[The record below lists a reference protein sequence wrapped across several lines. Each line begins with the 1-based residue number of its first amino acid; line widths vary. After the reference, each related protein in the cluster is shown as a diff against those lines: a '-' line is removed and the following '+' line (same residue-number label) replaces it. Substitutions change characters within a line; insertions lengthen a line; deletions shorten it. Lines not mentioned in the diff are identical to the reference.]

1 MVKNCFRLSV
11 KSIIK
16 QGQHSLISAIGLS
29 VALSCSILI
38 LLYVQYEFSYDRYH
52 EQAGRIYR
60 IITQKE
66 GHSYMGSDRF
76 AVTAGPL
83 KEAIANDLPEIKYST
98 KCKINSHT
106 LEYNGSLFNE
116 NGFLYTDTDFLK
128 IFTFPVI
135 EGNPSEELKEP
146 FALFITREM
155 ASKYFGDDD
164 PVGKIIIADNKYSF
178 TVRGILENVPP
189 NSHFD
194 FDFLTGFET
203 LYSMRGG
210 KENVENW
217 ASNSYITYILLAENA
232 DPETVRI
239 KLNDLY
245 TNYTRSTPQIF
256 EMNLVPEPLN
266 KIHLDGK
273 TNFEPG
279 NNSDIRY
286 IYLITSIGLLIIL
299 IACFNFTNM
308 ATARAINRGKEIG
321 ILKVSGSSRT
331 ELIIQFLAESV
342 FLSLGGLILGLLIVW
357 VVLPVF
363 SDFTDRPLNFG
374 MILEARTLS
383 RIFAIMLAA
392 GLLSG
397 TYPAFHL
404 ASLSPLSLLKADF
417 KNTSGRRRAGYLRNF
432 LIVLQYGT
440 SIIALISAITVMLQL
455 NYIKNSDPGFE
466 KENIITVNIHDPALR
481 KHPQVLISELFTNP
495 KILDVTASANLPVT
509 IYSNS
514 RGNWEGKPSDYN
526 PGFFQAG
533 IGDNFIDFYD
543 LKIVSGR
550 GFSNDFFAD
559 TINRFIINE
568 TAVKV
573 IGWNE
578 PVGQK
583 ISFNQGEG
591 IIIGVIKDFHFHSLH
606 LPVEPLAISAIGCR
620 EYKEVSFI
628 SIKVKPGTISEVSLY
643 IEKKLKE
650 LSPHYING
658 VSVFSDRMDEIY
670 SSDRKLGAILIFST
684 ILALVITCLGQYS
697 LASYTTKSRVKEMVI
712 RKVMGSQQSGIIL
725 LLATEMTRWIFVS
738 IIFAWPA
745 AYILMTGWL
754 QNFAYHVS
762 IGAGVFICSL
772 IVSLLISA
780 IAVSY
785 HVIKLSRVNPAV
797 MIRYE

>member
-1 MVKNCFRLSV
+1 MFRNCLRLSV

-16 QGQHSLISAIGLS
+16 QGQHSVISAISLS

-38 LLYVQYEFSYDRYH
+38 LLYVQYEFSYDKYH

-60 IITQKE
+60 IITKQE

-98 KCKINSHT
+98 KCKINSHII
-106 LEYNGSLFNE
+106 EYNGSLFNE

-135 EGNPSEELKEP
+135 EGNPAEEIKEP

-155 ASKYFGDDD
+155 AAKYFGDDD
-164 PVGKIIIADNKYSF
+164 PVGKIMIADNKYSF
-178 TVRGILENVPP
+178 TVRGILEDVPP

-203 LYSMRGG
+203 MYSMRGG
-210 KENVENW
+210 KANVESW
-217 ASNSYITYILLAENA
+217 GSNSYITYILLAENA
-232 DPETVRI
+232 DPETVGI

-245 TNYTRSTPQIF
+245 SNYTSSNPPLF
-256 EMNLVPEPLN
+256 KMNLVPEPLN

-279 NNSDIRY
+279 NNNDIRY
-286 IYLITSIGLLIIL
+286 IYLITSIGLLIML
-299 IACFNFTNM
+299 IACFNFMNM
-308 ATARAINRGKEIG
+308 ATARAVNRGKEIG
-321 ILKVSGSSRT
+321 IFKISGSTRK
-331 ELIIQFLAESV
+331 ELIIRFLTESV
-342 FLSLGGLILGLLIVW
+342 LLSLGGLFLGLMIVW

-363 SDFTDRPLNFG
+363 SDFTDRPLNFR
-374 MILEARTLS
+374 MILETRTLS
-383 RIFAIMLAA
+383 GIFAIMLAA
-392 GLLSG
+392 ALLSG
-397 TYPAFHL
+397 SYPAFHL

-417 KNTSGRRRAGYLRNF
+417 RNTSGRRRTGYLRNI
-432 LIVLQYGT
+432 LIVLQYVIST
-440 SIIALISAITVMLQL
+440 IALISALTVMRQL
-455 NYIKNSDPGFE
+455 NYIKNSDLGFD
-466 KENIITVNIHDPALR
+466 KENILTVSIHDPPIR
-481 KHPQVLISELFTNP
+481 KNPQVLISELLANP
-495 KILDVTASANLPVT
+495 NIVDITASANLPVT
-509 IYSNS
+509 ISSNS
-514 RGNWEGKPSDYN
+514 RGNWEGKPSEYN
-526 PGFFQAG
+526 PGFFIAG
-533 IGDNFIDFYD
+533 IGDNFIDFYN

-559 TINRFIINE
+559 TINSFIINE
-568 TAVKV
+568 TAAKV
-573 IGWNE
+573 IGWVE

-583 ISFNQGEG
+583 LGFNQGEG

-606 LPVEPLAISAIGCR
+606 LPVEPLAISAIGC
-620 EYKEVSFI
+620 KEFKEASFI

-643 IEKKLKE
+643 VEKKLKE
-650 LSPHYING
+650 LSPHYINE
-658 VSVFSDRMDEIY
+658 VSAFSDRVDEVY

-697 LASYTTKSRVKEMVI
+697 LTSYTTKSRVKEMVI
-712 RKVMGSQQSGIIL
+712 RKVMGLPPSGIIV
-725 LLATEMTRWIFVS
+725 LLATEMARWIFIS

-745 AYILMTGWL
+745 AYILMNGWL
-754 QNFAYHVS
+754 QNFAYHVN
-762 IGAGVFICSL
+762 IGAGVFLRSL

-797 MIRYE
+797 LIRYE